1 MPSAVLDVFLLD
13 ENVLLAHLQILSR
26 VFVESS
32 TASGTYLLIVEGE
45 SAYVGQFFVCFEVG
59 MVNVAPYNDDALRPS
74 SVACTMRCEAS
85 ALLSLL
91 AGSSPTAAI
100 AGLHADNPTKLTE
113 FLGAFQFSR
122 EAYLNFTDARCL
134 RPYVPTARTRS
145 SSSLSGDG
153 GGGGGGFSF
162 SSMRKQLSSAAE
174 RTRVAAAAT
183 LEAASTAASTAFRSE
198 PSSSE
203 APLPGAEGL
212 HAVEVA
218 ATTEAEAAEA
228 EEAEEQLAM
237 AMAISVSLAD
247 EEEAAGA
254 EAALLA
260 VAAAESAAEAE
271 AEAAAPAAEAE
282 AAAPAAETA
291 APAAEAKSEALP
303 QAEAAAPPPS
313 DGPEMDVD

>member
-1 MPSAVLDVFLLD
+1 MPSAVQDVFPLD

-32 TASGTYLLIVEGE
+32 TASGTYLLIVEDE

-74 SVACTMRCEAS
+74 SVACTVRCEAS
-85 ALLSLL
+85 ALLGLL

-100 AGLHADNPTKLTE
+100 AGLHADDPAKLTE

-134 RPYVPTARTRS
+134 RPYVPPARTRS

-183 LEAASTAASTAFRSE
+183 LEAASTAFRSE

-237 AMAISVSLAD
+237 AMAISASLAD

-282 AAAPAAETA
+282 AAAPAAEAA